1 MKKGFNNNLKYDS
14 KINLQSNDNDIIIKT
29 ETNPEGTFYWYK
41 NNYYSYGVQ
50 RLKKNKE
57 LKTKGR
63 TKKQYQKWLKKQGD
77 KNVTTQRFR

>member
-1 MKKGFNNNLKYDS
+1 MPNKSAKLRK
-14 KINLQSNDNDIIIKT
+14 Q
-29 ETNPEGTFYWYK
+29 
-41 NNYYSYGVQ
+41 Q

-77 KNVTTQRFR
+77 KNVTTKGLGSLLGGDTIKDVGNIIDSMLEDEKLKKQNWNPY